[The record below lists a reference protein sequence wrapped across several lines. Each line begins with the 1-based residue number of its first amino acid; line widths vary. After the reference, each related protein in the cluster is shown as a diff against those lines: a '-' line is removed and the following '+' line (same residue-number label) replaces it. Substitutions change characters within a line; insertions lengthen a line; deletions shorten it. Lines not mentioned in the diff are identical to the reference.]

1 MFVRGK
7 DENALVGCEGLD
19 RERLVDDDFVG
30 GNLLDDVGVAISED
44 IGREVGDEIR
54 VVNKGEF
61 LEDLDG
67 LGLDRERLVDDD
79 FVGGNLL
86 DDVGVAISEDIGREI
101 GDEIRVVNK
110 GEFLEDRDGLGL
122 DRERLVDDDFV
133 GGNLLDDVGVAISE
147 DIGREVGDEI
157 RVVNKGEVLE
167 DRGGLRGD
175 GYPVK

>member
-7 DENALVGCEGLD
+7 DGNALVGCEVLD

-44 IGREVGDEIR
+44 IVGREVGDEIR
-54 VVNKGEF
+54 VVNKGE
-61 LEDLDG
+61 
-67 LGLDRERLVDDD
+67 V
-79 FVGGNLL
+79 
-86 DDVGVAISEDIGREI
+86 
-101 GDEIRVVNK
+101 
-110 GEFLEDRDGLGL
+110 LEDRGGLGL

-175 GYPVK
+175 RYPVK

>member
-1 MFVRGK
+1 M
-7 DENALVGCEGLD
+7 
-19 RERLVDDDFVG
+19 
-30 GNLLDDVGVAISED
+30 
-44 IGREVGDEIR
+44 
-54 VVNKGEF
+54 
-61 LEDLDG
+61 
-67 LGLDRERLVDDD
+67 DDD

-110 GEFLEDRDGLGL
+110 GEVLEDRDGLGL

-157 RVVNKGEVLE
+157 RLVNKGEVLE